1 MKVQNLA
8 AKILAVVLLGLGHIA
23 LAEAAPD
30 DHATE
35 AVMTVNVNE
44 ADAKTIAAMLVGIGL
59 TRAEAIVEYREK
71 HGRFYSP
78 EELTAVN
85 GIGEATVEKNLAY
98 IVVERLAEE

>member
-8 AKILAVVLLGLGHIA
+8 ATILAAVLLGLGHIA
-23 LAEAAPD
+23 LAEDAPD

-44 ADAKTIAAMLVGIGL
+44 ADAETIAAILVGIGL
-59 TRAEAIVEYREK
+59 TRAEAIVKYREK

-85 GIGEATVEKNLAY
+85 GIGEVTVEKNLAH
-98 IVVERLAEE
+98 IIVERTVVE